1 MQHSLIVEAIGTL
14 ENPRD
19 LIGACVQA
27 GYFDDVQF
35 RAELYVGEVIDAK
48 KSGGVVWVLFQPI
61 PGQRFDLGA
70 KWRPMSTVKGTVYYS
85 AAAVKAI
92 AA

>member
-1 MQHSLIVEAIGTL
+1 METSLVIEPIGML
-14 ENPRD
+14 DNPRD

-27 GYFDDVQF
+27 RYFDDVQF
-35 RAELYVGEVIDAK
+35 RAELYIGEVKDVK

-61 PGQRFDLGA
+61 PGQRFDLSE